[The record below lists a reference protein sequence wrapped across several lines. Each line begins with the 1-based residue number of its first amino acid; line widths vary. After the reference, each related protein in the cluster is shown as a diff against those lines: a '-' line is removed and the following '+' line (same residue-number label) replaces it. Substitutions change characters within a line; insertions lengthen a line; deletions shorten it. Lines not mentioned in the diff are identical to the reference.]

1 METIRNIVLVLLIW
15 AFFPSALF
23 GQQEIDRIVAV
34 VGSEVILLSELRESV
49 ILAARQ
55 LNIALEDS
63 TRLGELESEILNG
76 MVEEKVI
83 LQRARM
89 EGIEIPDEALD
100 TEVEN
105 DLEKVISR
113 FPSRNDF
120 EVALATQGLDMYTY
134 KEQLRKEKEKQLIQQ
149 RFMQSSQMPYVRVT
163 EEEAR
168 TFFDEN
174 FKDRSIKPPS
184 VELREIILE
193 IKLDESHLAAA
204 RERAIEARMKIEE
217 GQSFESVVEKVTK
230 DESMRAQYGDLG
242 MVKES
247 DLLPKIFDAV
257 DLLLP
262 GEISLP
268 IETTQGIHIFKV
280 EERKGNQVHL
290 SHILFQGEAGKDP
303 FKETIALAEEL
314 KRRIDSGEEFGAI
327 AENYNSDEALREKR
341 GERGEELLDGL
352 PEAFRSVVEAME
364 PGDVSDP
371 IVLEDQVVILQ
382 LKSRSPARPYEFEE
396 VKDQL
401 VESLGQEKSYRRF
414 VEELEAKTYINIRL

>member
-1 METIRNIVLVLLIW
+1 MAVIILLMGV
-15 AFFPSALF
+15 FLSKPLL

-55 LNIALEDS
+55 LNIAPDDS

-83 LQRARM
+83 LQRARV
-89 EGIEIPDEALD
+89 EGIEIPEEALD
-100 TEVEN
+100 TEVEK

-113 FPSRNDF
+113 FPSRSDF
-120 EVALATQGLDMYTY
+120 EVALATQGLDLYTY

-149 RFMQSSQMPYVRVT
+149 RFMQMSQMPYVRVT

-174 FKDRSIKPPS
+174 FKDKSIKPPS
-184 VELREIILE
+184 VELREIILD

-217 GQSFESVVEKVTK
+217 GQSYESIVEDITR
-230 DESMRAQYGDLG
+230 DENMRAQFGDLG

-247 DLLPKIFDAV
+247 DLLPEIFDAV

-268 IETTQGIHIFKV
+268 IETAQGIHIFKV
-280 EERKGNQVHL
+280 EERKGNQVRL
-290 SHILFQGEAGKDP
+290 SHLLFQGEAGKDP
-303 FKETIALAEEL
+303 FKETMALAEEL
-314 KRRIDSGEEFGAI
+314 KKRIDSGDDFGAI
-327 AENYNSDEALREKR
+327 AESHNSDEALREKR
-341 GERGEELLDGL
+341 GERGEEMLEGL
-352 PEAFRSVVEAME
+352 PEAFRSVVDAME

-371 IVLEDQVVILQ
+371 FVVEDQVVILQ
-382 LKSRSPARPYEFEE
+382 LKSRSPARPYKFEE

-401 VESLGQEKSYRRF
+401 IESLAQEKSYQRF